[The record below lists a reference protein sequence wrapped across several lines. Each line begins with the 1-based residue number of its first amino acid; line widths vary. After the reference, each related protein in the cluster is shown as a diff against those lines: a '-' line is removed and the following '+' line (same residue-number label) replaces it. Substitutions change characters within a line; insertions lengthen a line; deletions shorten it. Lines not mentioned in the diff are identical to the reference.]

1 MIRRVMLPG
10 PRHLLT
16 LVLALSSSLLVVAP
30 AFGKIE
36 ASSRY
41 TLPQTYRSALRMLRV
56 DMNCEVVERDPDA
69 AYLLFRY
76 RVPGDPK
83 REVEGAIELIAQKE
97 RVKILIKIPKLAEL
111 HERMLRDNLLQKLL
125 EDYGEPT
132 PPTAPPK
139 PPEPK
144 SPRAEPA
151 PTAPKG

>member
-1 MIRRVMLPG
+1 MLPA
-10 PRHLLT
+10 PRHLLRSI
-16 LVLALSSSLLVVAP
+16 LFLSSGLFFATPGFS
-30 AFGKIE
+30 KIE

-41 TLPQTYRSALRMLRV
+41 TLPQTYRTALRMLRV

-97 RVKILIKIPKLAEL
+97 RVKILIKIPRLAEL
-111 HERMLRDNLLQKLL
+111 HERMLRDSLLDKLL
-125 EDYGEPT
+125 EDYGEP
-132 PPTAPPK
+132 PPPAPPPK

-144 SPRAEPA
+144 SPRAETA
-151 PTAPKG
+151 QSAPKG